1 MNWEALYNTSKDVV
15 RLMDN
20 IIDTM
25 DYPDERFKETSQK
38 YRQVGIGPM
47 GMSDAMFELDI
58 RYDGVKGKEFAG
70 KVMKTITSGALD
82 GSTEL
87 AREKGLFYNYEVFKN
102 DVEDICSVL
111 CNNDEQVMDKIRKYG
126 LRNSAVST
134 AQPTGTT
141 AISCDASYGI
151 EPCFGLVFQKNLVD
165 GSTMKFVNPVFKK
178 RFENEEWY
186 TDELIDK
193 IFLNG
198 GTLKNIRGIPKEV
211 REVFVTAHDIK
222 PKDRIDVQAAMQRY
236 CSTAISSTV
245 NLPEDTTKDE
255 IAELYMYAYEKGLKG
270 ITTYRDGCKQNQP
283 VSFKPKEESM
293 REFVRP
299 TRLSADVFRID
310 TGNGTLYVTVGSSS
324 GKPIEI
330 FLSLGKSG
338 QLLSTLS
345 EALGRV
351 ISIALQG
358 GVPID
363 NIVRT
368 LVGINSDKPTWCR
381 LDENDAKPIQILSIP
396 DGLAQLLD
404 RYYSDGKYNG
414 VSVDTERCPNCG
426 NPILMIEGCASCT
439 CGYSRCG

>member
-1 MNWEALYNTSKDVV
+1 
-15 RLMDN
+15 
-20 IIDTM
+20 
-25 DYPDERFKETSQK
+25 
-38 YRQVGIGPM
+38 
-47 GMSDAMFELDI
+47 
-58 RYDGVKGKEFAG
+58 
-70 KVMKTITSGALD
+70 
-82 GSTEL
+82 
-87 AREKGLFYNYEVFKN
+87 
-102 DVEDICSVL
+102 
-111 CNNDEQVMDKIRKYG
+111 
-126 LRNSAVST
+126 
-134 AQPTGTT
+134 
-141 AISCDASYGI
+141 
-151 EPCFGLVFQKNLVD
+151 
-165 GSTMKFVNPVFKK
+165 
-178 RFENEEWY
+178 
-186 TDELIDK
+186 
-193 IFLNG
+193 
-198 GTLKNIRGIPKEV
+198 
-211 REVFVTAHDIK
+211 
-222 PKDRIDVQAAMQRY
+222 
-236 CSTAISSTV
+236 
-245 NLPEDTTKDE
+245 
-255 IAELYMYAYEKGLKG
+255 
-270 ITTYRDGCKQNQP
+270 
-283 VSFKPKEESM
+283 
-293 REFVRP
+293 
-299 TRLSADVFRID
+299 VFRID